1 MKRFLNLKLIIV
13 ALLVLTVMVMAFPAA
28 AAADRPEGQFEYG
41 SRGDEVELIQQRLV
55 DLGYMQQ
62 KHTTGYFGSITEAA
76 VIEYQEDNGID
87 AIGIVGPKT
96 LMSLFDST
104 SFDTSDVYKMGE
116 RSEDVRAIQRLLI
129 IKGYLGSRYD
139 TGYFG
144 SLTYNAVKE
153 FQENN
158 NLDVDGIVGKNT
170 IAKLTGKSVSASGE
184 TGIASKSTATT
195 TTSTYIAK
203 PGTLRYGDKG
213 SKVQELQNQLKSL
226 GYFDATS
233 TGLFLEITRD
243 AVKDFQRDNGLVV
256 DGIVGTKTFAKL
268 ESALEGEATSS
279 KEVNF
284 TASDSDSLQDKY
296 DSLSKS
302 EKDDIYLLAQLIY
315 AESGGESYTGQVAV
329 GSVVMNRVKQTN
341 GSIEGV
347 IFAKNQFSTAK
358 KGYFSNTPS
367 QSCINAAI
375 EAYFG
380 AKPVGNS
387 LYFNNKSV
395 TNSWAARNRTLY
407 CILGNHA
414 FYA

>member
-1 MKRFLNLKLIIV
+1 MKRFLKSKLIV
-13 ALLVLTVMVMAFPAA
+13 AVLLVLTVMIMAFPAA
-28 AAADRPEGQFEYG
+28 AASERPVGQFEITC
-41 SRGDEVELIQQRLV
+41 RGDDVKLIQQRLV

-62 KHTTGYFGSITEAA
+62 KHTTGYFGTITEAA

-87 AIGIVGPKT
+87 AIGVVGPKT

-104 SFDTSDVYKMGE
+104 SFDTGDVYKMGQ

-144 SLTYNAVKE
+144 SLTYNAVKQ
-153 FQENN
+153 FQKNN
-158 NLDVDGIVGKNT
+158 NLKADGIVGEDT
-170 IAKLTGKSVSASGE
+170 IAKLTGKCVSASGE
-184 TGIASKSTATT
+184 TGTSVKSTTT

-203 PGTLRYGDKG
+203 AGTLRYGDKG
-213 SKVQELQNQLKSL
+213 SKVQELQNQLKKL

-256 DGIVGTKTFAKL
+256 DGIAGTKTFAKL
-268 ESALEGEATSS
+268 ESALKGESSGS

-284 TASDSDSLQDKY
+284 TASDSSSLQDKY
-296 DSLSKS
+296 DSLSSSKK
-302 EKDDIYLLAQLIY
+302 EDIYLLAQLIY
-315 AESGGESYTGQVAV
+315 AESGHESYTGQVAV

-341 GSIEGV
+341 GTIEGV

-367 QSCINAAI
+367 QSSLNAAI

-395 TNSWAARNRTLY
+395 TNSWAARNRSLY

-414 FYA
+414 FYV

>member
-1 MKRFLNLKLIIV
+1 MKRFFNLKFIIA
-13 ALLVLTVMVMAFPAA
+13 ALMILTMMIMVIPAA
-28 AAADRPEGQFEYG
+28 AAEDRPVGQFEFG
-41 SRGDEVELIQQRLV
+41 SRGSDVKLIQQRLV

-76 VIEYQEDNGID
+76 VTEYQEDNGID

-96 LMSLFDST
+96 LKSLFDST
-104 SFDTSDVYKMGE
+104 SFDTDALYKMGQ
-116 RSEDVRAIQRLLI
+116 RSEDVRSIQRLLI

-144 SLTYNAVKE
+144 SLTYNAVKK
-153 FQENN
+153 FQRNN
-158 NLDVDGIVGKNT
+158 NIAVDGIVGEDT
-170 IAKLTGKSVSASGE
+170 IAKLTGKCVSASGE
-184 TGIASKSTATT
+184 TGTASQNTA
-195 TTSTYIAK
+195 SSSSYIAK

-243 AVKDFQRDNGLVV
+243 SVKDFQRDNGLVV

-268 ESALEGEATSS
+268 QSALEGKTAGSN
-279 KEVNF
+279 EVKF

-296 DSLSKS
+296 NSLSSSK
-302 EKDDIYLLAQLIY
+302 KDDIYLLAQLIY
-315 AESGGESYTGQVAV
+315 AESGHESYTGQVAV

-367 QSCINAAI
+367 HASINAAI

-395 TNSWAARNRTLY
+395 TNSWAARNRSLY

-414 FYA
+414 FYV